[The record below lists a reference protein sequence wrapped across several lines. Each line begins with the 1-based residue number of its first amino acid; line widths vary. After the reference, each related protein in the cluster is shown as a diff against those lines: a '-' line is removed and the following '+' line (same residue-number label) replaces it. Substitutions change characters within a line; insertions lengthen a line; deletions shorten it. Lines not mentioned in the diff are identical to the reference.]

1 MSPSTPEDALYFI
14 KNYKIDYIQTNNLL
28 DQRIIDNGLMKLAK
42 IKKIKIIARTPL
54 VFGFLSNKINIKK
67 LKKDKKDHRSFWRI
81 EQLKKWKNSNVLF
94 NKIRGR
100 NSFALLALNYC
111 LSYPQIRYAIPG
123 MMKIKE
129 INENLK
135 VLKMKRLNNSTK
147 FKIRNIY
154 KQNEFIIKKRKSI
167 Y

>member
-1 MSPSTPEDALYFI
+1 
-14 KNYKIDYIQTNNLL
+14 
-28 DQRIIDNGLMKLAK
+28 
-42 IKKIKIIARTPL
+42 
-54 VFGFLSNKINIKK
+54 
-67 LKKDKKDHRSFWRI
+67 
-81 EQLKKWKNSNVLF
+81 
-94 NKIRGR
+94 
-100 NSFALLALNYC
+100 
-111 LSYPQIRYAIPG
+111 